1 MFCATMEDMKLWL
14 KYLIGAAL
22 GLAAA
27 LILPLDSLQG
37 AAALSFITDIIVRIG
52 RYTLLPLLFFSGIMA
67 VVRMREDGLIA
78 RASIWTF
85 GTIALSSLLL
95 TALGFISIV
104 IVRLPRIPITTE
116 RAAEFSTL
124 NLKEFCRMIFPNSA
138 FESLTQGSFLLPAF
152 FFAVIIGIGCCME
165 HSNIK
170 PVLSLADAL
179 SELFYNV
186 TVIFTELFSAGIV
199 FVMCSW
205 AIQFRDVLKSGVF
218 TPLIIMLAI
227 DFVILVGV
235 IYPLIV
241 VSVCR
246 NGKPLKVLRASIAP
260 FLVAFLS
267 GDTNLALPVETRL
280 GKEMLGIRQRVN
292 GFAFPLFSIFARGG
306 TALVSIISF
315 VVIWRSYSTLNI
327 EFFDMLA
334 ISMTAFLLS
343 FVMGNLPVGGTF
355 VTLTILC
362 SIFGRGMETGYLLL
376 KPAAVIIGSFSA
388 LFDAATVMF
397 GSYIVAN
404 NTRTIERHRA

>member
-1 MFCATMEDMKLWL
+1 MKLWL

-67 VVRMREDGLIA
+67 VYRMREDGLLV
-78 RASIWTF
+78 RASFWTL
-85 GTIALSSLLL
+85 GVIGLSSLLL

-104 IVRLPRIPITTE
+104 IARLPRIPITTE
-116 RAAEFSTL
+116 RAVELSTL
-124 NLKEFCRMIFPNSA
+124 NLKDFCRMIFPYSA

-152 FFAVIIGIGCCME
+152 LFAVIIGIGCCME

-186 TVIFTELFSAGIV
+186 TIIFTELFSAGIV

-205 AIQFRDVLKSGVF
+205 AIQFWDVLKSGVF
-218 TPLIIMLAI
+218 TPLIVLLAI

-241 VSVCR
+241 LSVCR
-246 NGKPLKVLRASIAP
+246 NGKPLKILRASIPP

-267 GDTNLALPVETRL
+267 GDTNLALPVEIRL
-280 GKEMLGIRQRVN
+280 GKETLGIRQRVN
-292 GFAFPLFSIFARGG
+292 GFAFPL
-306 TALVSIISF
+306 
-315 VVIWRSYSTLNI
+315 
-327 EFFDMLA
+327 
-334 ISMTAFLLS
+334 
-343 FVMGNLPVGGTF
+343 
-355 VTLTILC
+355 
-362 SIFGRGMETGYLLL
+362 
-376 KPAAVIIGSFSA
+376 
-388 LFDAATVMF
+388 
-397 GSYIVAN
+397 
-404 NTRTIERHRA
+404 

>member
-1 MFCATMEDMKLWL
+1 MKLWL

-67 VVRMREDGLIA
+67 VVRMREDGLLV
-78 RASIWTF
+78 RASLWTF
-85 GTIALSSLLL
+85 GVIALSSLLL
-95 TALGFISIV
+95 AALGFISIV

-116 RAAEFSTL
+116 RAAELSTL

-152 FFAVIIGIGCCME
+152 LFAVIIGIGCCME

-170 PVLSLADAL
+170 PIISLADAL

-205 AIQFRDVLKSGVF
+205 AIQFREVLKSGVF
-218 TPLIIMLAI
+218 TPLIIMLAV
-227 DFVILVGV
+227 DFVILAGV

-397 GSYIVAN
+397 GAYIVAN
-404 NTRTIERHRA
+404 NTRAIERHRA

>member
-1 MFCATMEDMKLWL
+1 MEDMKLWL

-116 RAAEFSTL
+116 RAAELSTL

>member
-1 MFCATMEDMKLWL
+1 MKLWL

-116 RAAEFSTL
+116 RAAELSTL

-343 FVMGNLPVGGTF
+343 FVMGSLPVGGTF

>member
-1 MFCATMEDMKLWL
+1 MKLWL

-116 RAAEFSTL
+116 RAAELSTL

-334 ISMTAFLLS
+334 ISMTAFMLS

>member
-1 MFCATMEDMKLWL
+1 MKLWL

-116 RAAEFSTL
+116 RAAELSTL

-170 PVLSLADAL
+170 PVLSLADAI

-397 GSYIVAN
+397 GSYSVAN
-404 NTRTIERHRA
+404 NTRPIDRHRA